1 MLPLRTLRIR
11 HIFLAL
17 ANVARLTD
25 AFMRLKRPRP
35 ELQQRPLRHAWSI
48 WRASL
53 KTILAALAVRE
64 LAKEGKRLVRGQAMQ
79 RRGKRYFTR
88 ITISGLNLDAFLTLS
103 ESVGFTLHGHISKRV
118 HRK

>member
-64 LAKEGKRLVRGQAMQ
+64 LRQPLKVRMMRQQCARSSSCRLKPPNRAGADACQGKKTAGAWARA
-79 RRGKRYFTR
+79 
-88 ITISGLNLDAFLTLS
+88 
-103 ESVGFTLHGHISKRV
+103 
-118 HRK
+118 